1 MEKYKEEEII
11 RLIGE
16 GTDYDKKEMLETK
29 DPESWLKSVSAFAN
43 GVGGSLI
50 FGVKDDGEIVGLKDA
65 KKDADTITTYIC
77 IILILI
83 LSKKTRYSATNGFF
97 P

>member
-1 MEKYKEEEII
+1 MKKYKEEEII

-29 DPESWLKSVSAFAN
+29 EPESWLKSVSAFAN

-50 FGVKDDGEIVGLKDA
+50 FGVKD
-65 KKDADTITTYIC
+65 
-77 IILILI
+77 
-83 LSKKTRYSATNGFF
+83 NG
-97 P
+97 